1 MWCCVREVET
11 AGFTF
16 SQCHGHSGDDV
27 AIRSLGI
34 RSGTELCDRYTLEIS
49 LIVTVTFLIVMRDK
63 HSISTATDIVFASL

>member
-1 MWCCVREVET
+1 MREVET

-34 RSGTELCDRYTLEIS
+34 RRGTEECDRYRLEIFVIVRMIFV
-49 LIVTVTFLIVMRDK
+49 IVTHDK

>member
-1 MWCCVREVET
+1 MREVET

-34 RSGTELCDRYTLEIS
+34 RRGTEECDRYRLENFVIVRMIFV
-49 LIVTVTFLIVMRDK
+49 IVTRDK
-63 HSISTATDIVFASL
+63 HSISAATDIVFASL

>member
-1 MWCCVREVET
+1 MESAE
-11 AGFTF
+11 FMF

-34 RSGTELCDRYTLEIS
+34 RSGTECCDRYTLENFV
-49 LIVTVTFLIVMRDK
+49 IVRMILVIVMRDK

>member
-11 AGFTF
+11 AGFMF

-34 RSGTELCDRYTLEIS
+34 RRGTEECDCYRLEIFVIVRMIFV
-49 LIVTVTFLIVMRDK
+49 IVTRDK
-63 HSISTATDIVFASL
+63 HSH

>member
-1 MWCCVREVET
+1 MRCCVREVEI

-16 SQCHGHSGDDV
+16 SQCHGHSGNDV

-34 RSGTELCDRYTLEIS
+34 RRGTEECDRYRLEKFV
-49 LIVTVTFLIVMRDK
+49 IVRMIFVIVARDK

>member
-27 AIRSLGI
+27 AIQLLGI
-34 RSGTELCDRYTLEIS
+34 RSGTKGCDRYRLEIFVIVRMIFV
-49 LIVTVTFLIVMRDK
+49 IVTRDK
-63 HSISTATDIVFASL
+63 HSISTATDIGFASL

>member
-1 MWCCVREVET
+1 MREVEI

-16 SQCHGHSGDDV
+16 SQCHGHSGNDV

-34 RSGTELCDRYTLEIS
+34 RRGTEECDRYRLENFV
-49 LIVTVTFLIVMRDK
+49 IVRMIFVIVMRDK